1 MNVMTRGAILLAG
14 MFTLTPPLAARQE
27 PPQLR
32 FEVESI
38 RQSAS
43 QGPSFLSV
51 TGDRF
56 TATNFPL
63 RVLIRNAY
71 RLQPS
76 QLLGAPAWLDD
87 RYDIVAKSPVRITG
101 DAQREMLR
109 MLLAD
114 RFRLVVHTETHELPI
129 YALLLNAQDGRLGPR
144 LTPFQTDCAGVRAGR
159 VPPPPASTPQ
169 RPVCDWTGGTG
180 YFVAGGITMSAF
192 AEA

>member
-1 MNVMTRGAILLAG
+1 MWTAVDDDDEGQFMNVMTRGAILLAG

-32 FEVESI
+32 FDVESI
-38 RQSAS
+38 RPSTS

-87 RYDIVAKSPVRITG
+87 RYDIVAKSPVRVTG

-109 MLLAD
+109 A
-114 RFRLVVHTETHELPI
+114 
-129 YALLLNAQDGRLGPR
+129 
-144 LTPFQTDCAGVRAGR
+144 
-159 VPPPPASTPQ
+159 
-169 RPVCDWTGGTG
+169 
-180 YFVAGGITMSAF
+180 
-192 AEA
+192 